1 MFGKSGIISDFLSP
15 GKEKGNMAK
24 SLKSL
29 GRGGTEGLGGGH
41 GEIAKVGSDEV
52 LYLGPEAHL
61 LHQPRALFV
70 AIPAVL
76 CHVKGMAGG
85 VY

>member
-1 MFGKSGIISDFLSP
+1 MESLELSLISCHL
-15 GKEKGNMAK
+15 EKKREIWQEASN
-24 SLKSL
+24 LL
-29 GRGGTEGLGGGH
+29 GWGGTEGLGGGH
-41 GEIAKVGSDEV
+41 GEIVKVGSDEV

-76 CHVKGMAGG
+76 CYVKGVGGG
-85 VY
+85 VC